1 MKDSLRTINEWT
13 HKVFLLIAEIA
24 LAAMVIIVTITVILR
39 YFFNTGLSWAEEVP
53 LLLVSLF
60 AFLAC
65 AMGVRDHTHMAV
77 TVIYNRFSKGSSSQ
91 KALDIL
97 TDVCILL
104 CGLFMLIIGGQRCIK
119 LMSLPGN
126 LPMTGLR
133 TWWQVTPIPVAGF
146 LMTFDSILFL
156 TGVLNPHETLFAQ
169 PDVDYSEQIIH
180 MDKEGHII
188 APKTVGEE
196 NQLGNN
202 TKEEGD
208 N

>member
-1 MKDSLRTINEWT
+1 MKDNLRTINEWA
-13 HKVFLLIAEIA
+13 HKVFLFIAEIA

-77 TVIYNRFSKGSSSQ
+77 TVIYNRFSKGGPSQ

-119 LMSLPGN
+119 MMSLPGK

-133 TWWQVTPIPVAGF
+133 TWWQFMPIPVAGF

-156 TGVLNPHETLFAQ
+156 TGVLNPHETLFTE
-169 PDVDYSEQIIH
+169 PDVDYSEQILH

-196 NQLGNN
+196 NQLGHN